1 MKYAAVIGHMEGDYV
16 ADIRSEDDI
25 EMIEESCDECGDS
38 DRVVGVYNT
47 EEEAQQGINEYYKD
61 GEW

>member
-1 MKYAAVIGHMEGDYV
+1 MKYAAVINHYGNDYV
-16 ADIRSEDDI
+16 SDIKSED
-25 EMIEESCDECGDS
+25 EVEWIEEPCDECGDS
-38 DRVVGVYNT
+38 DRVVGIYDT